1 MKIID
6 LKKLFCKH
14 EEIIWDKTKIM
25 SYPEIYH
32 GVCKNV
38 VKNVVKLVKMGK
50 LFGIK
55 KYDRR

>member
-14 EEIIWDKTKIM
+14 EEIVWDKTKTM

-32 GVCKNV
+32 GVCKKCGKKCSKIS
-38 VKNVVKLVKMGK
+38 KNGE
-50 LFGIK
+50 IIW
-55 KYDRR
+55 D

>member
-14 EEIIWDKTKIM
+14 EEIVWDKTKTM

-32 GVCKNV
+32 GVCK
-38 VKNVVKLVKMGK
+38 KCSKISKDGE
-50 LFGIK
+50 IIW
-55 KYDRR
+55 D